1 MLCLT
6 HTLAVELDF
15 APCSVYGYAYL
26 LPRDQERT
34 KSPRCS
40 GEWLDLLRLL
50 LLLKTGGR
58 IVPDSH
64 EMGRERPRAG
74 RKGQALRTEKWKRNV
89 GLLSIVPKRPR
100 PALEIRFLAVYLPV
114 LRICLLLRQC
124 LDRTDAGTP
133 LASYCPPTFFPATSF
148 GISHSA
154 ILGLPDQPTPRFELN
169 SLFLINHELPSWS
182 ELFHPGGG
190 LRQPPD
196 QHASTGL
203 LHLPLSGLL
212 FQP

>member
-1 MLCLT
+1 MTPIRTVHLENSLLCLT

-89 GLLSIVPKRPR
+89 GLLSIVPKSIRNQIPGSV
-100 PALEIRFLAVYLPV
+100 PAGPTDLPLASTVFGQNRRRDAP
-114 LRICLLLRQC
+114 CLLLPSN
-124 LDRTDAGTP
+124 LF
-133 LASYCPPTFFPATSF
+133 S
-148 GISHSA
+148 SHN
-154 ILGLPDQPTPRFELN
+154 LQN
-169 SLFLINHELPSWS
+169 
-182 ELFHPGGG
+182 
-190 LRQPPD
+190 Q
-196 QHASTGL
+196 
-203 LHLPLSGLL
+203 PLSYPRSPGPANTT
-212 FQP
+212 FWT